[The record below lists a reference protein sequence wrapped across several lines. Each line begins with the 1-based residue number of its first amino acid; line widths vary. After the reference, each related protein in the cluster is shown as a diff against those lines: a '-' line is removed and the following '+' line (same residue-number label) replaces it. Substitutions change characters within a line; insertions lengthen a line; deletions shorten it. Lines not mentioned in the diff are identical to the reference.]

1 MHKVHGRNK
10 ESEMTTSDT
19 IKDICGSVNPSKV
32 DKNEAPEGFYAVS
45 GVACAPCAFNCKSFC
60 TYEEKYGKR
69 PNCSSDRR
77 LDACHVHFIK
87 KESER
92 NMEEYEYC
100 KAGTHEEWCTIVD
113 AIFRGDCEIKRTLVR
128 VIPDKGKFACSV
140 VWDRATHIENGREYR
155 WKKPA
160 PPKVKKLV
168 DRTAEELTPLIGYIA
183 RKKRD
188 GLYFMITSNQVFDQE
203 NMEIAPLGSEDFL
216 PMQKEIEVEE

>member
-1 MHKVHGRNK
+1 LHRKNQETKGHQV
-10 ESEMTTSDT
+10 STLDT
-19 IKDICGSVNPSKV
+19 IKDLCGSVNPSKV
-32 DKNEAPEGFYAVS
+32 NKNEAPEGFHAVS
-45 GVACAPCAFNCKSFC
+45 GNVCAPCAFNGKPFC

-100 KAGTHEEWCTIVD
+100 KAGTHEEWRTIVD
-113 AIFRGDCEIKRTLVR
+113 AIFRCDCEIKRSVVKPEGTRGIAV
-128 VIPDKGKFACSV
+128 SV

-203 NMEIAPLGSEDFL
+203 NMEITPLGSEDWQ
-216 PMQKEIEVEE
+216 PMRKEIEVEE